1 MIRAL
6 YLTFVAA
13 LAMPLSVLADA
24 DSSMDFSGLKWR
36 NIGPAFMSGR
46 ISDIDWDPED
56 SSVWYVAVG
65 SGGVW
70 KTKNAGVSW
79 SPIFDA
85 ESSYSIGNVT
95 VDPSNPNTVWVG
107 TGEDVGGRH
116 VGFGDGIYRSDDGG
130 STWTN
135 MGLTESQHI
144 STILVHPQNSDI
156 VWAAVQGPL
165 WTPGGERGLY
175 KTDDGGQSWRNV
187 LSAGE
192 WTGVTDVII
201 DPANPDVLYAAT
213 WQHHRTVAAYMGGGP
228 ESGIHKSTDG
238 GETWQRLKAGLHTG
252 NMGKI
257 GLTISPQDSDVVYVA
272 IELNRREG
280 GVWR

>member
-13 LAMPLSVLADA
+13 LVMPLSALADN

-46 ISDIDWDPED
+46 ISDIDWDPKD

-165 WTPGGERGLY
+165 WTPGGERGLHGCLYPY
-175 KTDDGGQSWRNV
+175 KFYTKYTQ
-187 LSAGE
+187 
-192 WTGVTDVII
+192 
-201 DPANPDVLYAAT
+201 
-213 WQHHRTVAAYMGGGP
+213 
-228 ESGIHKSTDG
+228 
-238 GETWQRLKAGLHTG
+238 
-252 NMGKI
+252 GKKK
-257 GLTISPQDSDVVYVA
+257 
-272 IELNRREG
+272 
-280 GVWR
+280 

>member
-1 MIRAL
+1 MVRGLYTAL
-6 YLTFVAA
+6 VAA
-13 LAMPLSVLADA
+13 LSLTLTLPFTAVADDDAMDL
-24 DSSMDFSGLKWR
+24 SGLKWR

-70 KTKNAGVSW
+70 KTENAGVSW
-79 SPIFDA
+79 TPIFDGQ
-85 ESSYSIGNVT
+85 SSYSIGNVT

-130 STWTN
+130 ATWEN
-135 MGLTESQHI
+135 MGLKESQHI
-144 STILVHPQNSDI
+144 STILVHPNNSDV

-175 KTDDGGQSWRNV
+175 KTSDGGETWRNV

-192 WTGVTDVII
+192 WTGVTDIVM
-201 DPANPDVLYAAT
+201 DPF
-213 WQHHRTVAAYMGGGP
+213 
-228 ESGIHKSTDG
+228 
-238 GETWQRLKAGLHTG
+238 
-252 NMGKI
+252 
-257 GLTISPQDSDVVYVA
+257 
-272 IELNRREG
+272 
-280 GVWR
+280 